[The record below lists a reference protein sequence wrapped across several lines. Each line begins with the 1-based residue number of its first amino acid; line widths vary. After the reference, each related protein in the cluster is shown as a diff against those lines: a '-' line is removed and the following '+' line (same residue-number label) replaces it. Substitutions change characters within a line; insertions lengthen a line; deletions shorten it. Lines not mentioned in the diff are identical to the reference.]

1 MNKININLLNIFK
14 KKNTDFEPENS
25 RNALE
30 QDIKAS
36 CEWVIRAL
44 NSFGYKAD
52 YTLESMKEVDRFF
65 DEQNTPDGILSNNR
79 GQILFALASY
89 IGETVIKLYGG
100 KWVIDENNPNNE
112 INMAVPTN
120 SGTVLWPAKR
130 CMRRY
135 TNGAEDSIYAYVY
148 VLNK

>member
-1 MNKININLLNIFK
+1 
-14 KKNTDFEPENS
+14 
-25 RNALE
+25 
-30 QDIKAS
+30 
-36 CEWVIRAL
+36 
-44 NSFGYKAD
+44 
-52 YTLESMKEVDRFF
+52 MKEVDRFF

-100 KWVIDENNPNNE
+100 KWVIDEDDPNNE
-112 INMAVPTN
+112 INMAVQTS
-120 SGTVLWPAKR
+120 SGTVLWPTNR

>member
-1 MNKININLLNIFK
+1 MQYAKKLGLSYKGANLMSLLDIFK
-14 KKNTDFEPENS
+14 KKNTDSEPESSQNT
-25 RNALE
+25 LE
-30 QDIKAS
+30 HDIKAS

-44 NSFGYKAD
+44 NSSGYKAD

-100 KWVIDENNPNNE
+100 RWVIDEDDPDNE
-112 INMAVPTN
+112 INMAVQTS
-120 SGTVLWPAKR
+120 SGKVLWPAKR
-130 CMRRY
+130 CMKRY
-135 TNGAEDSIYAYVY
+135 TNGV
-148 VLNK
+148 

>member
-1 MNKININLLNIFK
+1 MNPLNIFK
-14 KKNTDFEPENS
+14 KKTAESEPENS
-25 RNALE
+25 QSPLE

-44 NSFGYKAD
+44 NSSGYKAD
-52 YTLESMKEVDRFF
+52 YTLDSMKEVDRFF
-65 DEQNTPDGILSNNR
+65 DEQNTPDGILSKNR

-100 KWVIDENNPNNE
+100 KWVIDEDDPNNE
-112 INMAVPTN
+112 INMAVQTS
-120 SGTVLWPAKR
+120 SGKVLWPAKR
-130 CMRRY
+130 CMKRY

-148 VLNK
+148 TLNK

>member
-25 RNALE
+25 RNTLE

-44 NSFGYKAD
+44 NSSGYKAD

-79 GQILFALASY
+79 G
-89 IGETVIKLYGG
+89 
-100 KWVIDENNPNNE
+100 
-112 INMAVPTN
+112 
-120 SGTVLWPAKR
+120 
-130 CMRRY
+130 
-135 TNGAEDSIYAYVY
+135 
-148 VLNK
+148 

>member
-1 MNKININLLNIFK
+1 MNPLNIFK
-14 KKNTDFEPENS
+14 KKTAESEPENS
-25 RNALE
+25 QSPLE

-44 NSFGYKAD
+44 NSSGYKAD
-52 YTLESMKEVDRFF
+52 YTLDSMKEVDRFF
-65 DEQNTPDGILSNNR
+65 DEQNTPDGILSKNR

-100 KWVIDENNPNNE
+100 KWVIDEDDPNNE
-112 INMAVPTN
+112 VNMAVQTS

-130 CMRRY
+130 CMKRY

-148 VLNK
+148 ILNK